1 MNTPPIIGIPCR
13 YDTSGQYPGRPIN
26 AQNNAYIEAIVRAGG
41 APYLIPL
48 QLKGNALRAVYNLA
62 DGILLTGGGD
72 IDPAYYHQTP
82 HPATGG
88 IQADRDRVEIDIAKW
103 AAADNKP
110 LLGICRGIQVM
121 AVAVG
126 GALYQ
131 DIKDLLPQSERHDY
145 FSRNGGGHPRS
156 YVPHQVRLNPDSR
169 LAQILQ
175 TEVIPVNSLHH
186 QAIQRVPKPYQITG
200 YAGDNIPEALELPGH
215 PCFCGVQWHPEELVS
230 TQESARKLFAA
241 FVDVCRKRGN

>member
-1 MNTPPIIGIPCR
+1 MNNTPIIGIPCR

-26 AQNNAYIEAIVRAGG
+26 AQNNAYIEAIVQAGG

-48 QLKGNALRAVYNLA
+48 QLTGNALRAVYNLA

-72 IDPAYYHQTP
+72 IDPAYYRQTP
-82 HPATGG
+82 HPTTGD

-103 AAADNKP
+103 AAEDNKP
-110 LLGICRGIQVM
+110 RLGICRGIQVM
-121 AVAVG
+121 AVAAG

-145 FSRNGGGHPRS
+145 FSRNGGHPRS
-156 YVPHQVRLNPDSR
+156 YVPHQVRLNPDSH

-175 TEVIPVNSLHH
+175 AEVIPVNSLHH
-186 QAIQRVPKPYQITG
+186 QAIQRVPKPYRITG

>member
-1 MNTPPIIGIPCR
+1 MNNAPIIGLPCR
-13 YDTSGQYPGRPIN
+13 YDTSGQHPGRLIN

-48 QLKGNALRAVYNLA
+48 QLEGDALRAVYNLA

-72 IDPAYYHQTP
+72 IDPAYYRQAS
-82 HPATGG
+82 HPATND
-88 IQADRDRVEIDIAKW
+88 IQADRDRVEISIARW
-103 AAADNKP
+103 AAEDNKP

-131 DIKDLLPQSERHDY
+131 DIQDLLPQAGRHDY
-145 FSRNGGGHPRS
+145 FSSNGGHPCS
-156 YVPHQVRLNPDSR
+156 YLPHQVKLTPDSR

-175 TEVIPVNSLHH
+175 AEEFSVNSLHH
-186 QAIQRVPKPYQITG
+186 QAVQRVPEPYQITG

-230 TQESARKLFAA
+230 TQGSARKLFAA
-241 FVDVCRKRGN
+241 FVDVCRESETR